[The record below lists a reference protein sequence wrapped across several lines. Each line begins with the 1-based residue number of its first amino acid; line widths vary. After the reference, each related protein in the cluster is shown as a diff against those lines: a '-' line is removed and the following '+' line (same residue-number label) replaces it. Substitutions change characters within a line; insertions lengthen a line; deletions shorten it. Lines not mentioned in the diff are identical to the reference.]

1 LGWYLLSVI
10 SNLSILDKAT
20 TIDTYISLTH
30 PQIIICTFEISDR
43 TKLSYMI
50 KMKTN
55 EQLIL
60 EAANK
65 VFKEKGYDGTTVQD
79 IADAANTT
87 KSMVNYYFRSK
98 ENLFGIVFKVQFL
111 EFYEG
116 TISLLKS
123 DLPLYDK
130 IVNLVEDDTEKIL
143 KFPLLPI
150 FILNEINRN
159 PSMVFS
165 LISNLSSETLG
176 SLDKQISREV
186 RNGKIKKISAIDL
199 LTNVRS
205 LTVFPFLLKGIQMKS
220 LKLTEEQMNLKLKAR
235 KKMIV
240 ELVWNSL
247 KK

>member
-1 LGWYLLSVI
+1 MV
-10 SNLSILDKAT
+10 K
-20 TIDTYISLTH
+20 
-30 PQIIICTFEISDR
+30 
-43 TKLSYMI
+43 MI
-50 KMKTN
+50 TN

-98 ENLFGIVFKVQFL
+98 EKLFGIVFKAQFL

-116 TISLLKS
+116 TIRLVKS

-150 FILNEINRN
+150 FILDEINRN
-159 PSMVFS
+159 PSIVFS
-165 LISNLSSETLG
+165 LITDLSSDAL
-176 SLDKQISREV
+176 SALDKQISREV

-199 LTNVRS
+199 LTIVRS

-220 LKLTEEQMNLKLKAR
+220 LKLTEEQMNFKLRAR

-240 ELVWNSL
+240 ELIWNSL

>member
-1 LGWYLLSVI
+1 MVKI
-10 SNLSILDKAT
+10 KT
-20 TIDTYISLTH
+20 T
-30 PQIIICTFEISDR
+30 
-43 TKLSYMI
+43 
-50 KMKTN
+50 

-65 VFKEKGYDGTTVQD
+65 VFKEKGYNGTTVQN
-79 IADAANTT
+79 IADEANTT

-98 ENLFGIVFKVQFL
+98 EKLFGIVFKAQFL

-116 TISLLKS
+116 TIRLVKS
-123 DLPLYDK
+123 DLPLYK

-159 PSMVFS
+159 PSIVFS
-165 LISNLSSETLG
+165 LISDLSSDAL
-176 SLDKQISREV
+176 SALDKQISREV

-199 LTNVRS
+199 LTIVRS

-220 LKLTEEQMNLKLKAR
+220 LKLTEEQMNFKLKAR

>member
-1 LGWYLLSVI
+1 
-10 SNLSILDKAT
+10 
-20 TIDTYISLTH
+20 
-30 PQIIICTFEISDR
+30 
-43 TKLSYMI
+43 
-50 KMKTN
+50 MKTN

-79 IADAANTT
+79 IADVANTT

-98 ENLFGIVFKVQFL
+98 EKLFGIVFKAQFL

-116 TISLLKS
+116 TIRLLKS

-176 SLDKQISREV
+176 ALDKQISREV
-186 RNGKIKKISAIDL
+186 RNGKIKKISAMDL

-205 LTVFPFLLKGIQMKS
+205 LTVFPFLLKSVQMKS
-220 LKLTEEQMNLKLKAR
+220 LNLTEEQFNLKLKAR

-240 ELVWNSL
+240 ELVWTSL

>member
-1 LGWYLLSVI
+1 MV
-10 SNLSILDKAT
+10 
-20 TIDTYISLTH
+20 
-30 PQIIICTFEISDR
+30 
-43 TKLSYMI
+43 

-79 IADAANTT
+79 IADVANTT

-98 ENLFGIVFKVQFL
+98 EKLFGTVFKAQFQ
-111 EFYEG
+111 EFYGG
-116 TISLLKS
+116 TIGIIKS
-123 DLPLYDK
+123 DLSLYDK
-130 IVNLVEDDTEKIL
+130 IVKVVEHDTEKIL

-159 PSMVFS
+159 PSIVFS
-165 LISNLSSETLG
+165 LIRNLSFEALG
-176 SLDKQISREV
+176 TLDKQISREV

-205 LTVFPFLLKGIQMKS
+205 LTVFPFLLKGLQMKS
-220 LKLTEEQMNLKLKAR
+220 LKLTEEQMNFKLKAR

>member
-1 LGWYLLSVI
+1 MTKYALI
-10 SNLSILDKAT
+10 F
-20 TIDTYISLTH
+20 TH
-30 PQIIICTFEISDR
+30 PQIIVCTFERSDR
-43 TKLSYMI
+43 TKLRDKL

-79 IADAANTT
+79 IADVANTT

-98 ENLFGIVFKVQFL
+98 EKLFGIVFKAQFQ
-111 EFYEG
+111 EFYG
-116 TISLLKS
+116 VTIGIIKS
-123 DLPLYDK
+123 DLPLHDK
-130 IVNLVEDDTEKIL
+130 IVKVVEHDTENIL

-159 PSMVFS
+159 SSIVFS
-165 LISNLSSETLG
+165 LISNLSSDALDT
-176 SLDKQISREV
+176 LDKQINREV

-205 LTVFPFLLKGIQMKS
+205 LTVFPFLLKGLQMKS
-220 LKLTEEQMNLKLKAR
+220 LKLTEEQMNFKLKAR

>member
-1 LGWYLLSVI
+1 M
-10 SNLSILDKAT
+10 
-20 TIDTYISLTH
+20 
-30 PQIIICTFEISDR
+30 E
-43 TKLSYMI
+43 

-98 ENLFGIVFKVQFL
+98 EKLFGIVFKVQFL

-116 TISLLKS
+116 TIRLLKS

-130 IVNLVEDDTEKIL
+130 IVNLVEDDTEKIM
-143 KFPLLPI
+143 KYPLLPI

-159 PSMVFS
+159 PSIVFS

-176 SLDKQISREV
+176 ALDKQISKEV
-186 RNGKIKKISAIDL
+186 RNGKIRKISAIDL
-199 LTNVRS
+199 ITNVRS

-220 LKLTEEQMNLKLKAR
+220 LNLTEQQMNVRLKAR
-235 KKMIV
+235 KKMII
-240 ELVWNSL
+240 ELIWNSL

>member
-1 LGWYLLSVI
+1 MHTV
-10 SNLSILDKAT
+10 
-20 TIDTYISLTH
+20 TYNTPLNHTSQNIV
-30 PQIIICTFEISDR
+30 CTFERSDR
-43 TKLSYMI
+43 AKLRDMV
-50 KMKTN
+50 KTN

-60 EAANK
+60 EAATK
-65 VFKEKGYDGTTVQD
+65 VFKEKGYNGTTVQD
-79 IADAANTT
+79 IADVAKTT

-98 ENLFGIVFKVQFL
+98 EKLFGIVFKAQFL
-111 EFYEG
+111 EFYGG
-116 TISLLKS
+116 TIGFIES

-130 IVNLVEDDTEKIL
+130 IVKLVEYDTENIL

-159 PSMVFS
+159 PSIVFS
-165 LISNLSSETLG
+165 LISNLSSEALG
-176 SLDKQISREV
+176 TLDKQISREV
-186 RNGKIKKISAIDL
+186 RSGKMKKISAIDL

-220 LKLTEEQMNLKLKAR
+220 LNLTEDQMNVRLKAR

-240 ELVWNSL
+240 ELIWNSL

>member
-1 LGWYLLSVI
+1 M
-10 SNLSILDKAT
+10 T
-20 TIDTYISLTH
+20 
-30 PQIIICTFEISDR
+30 
-43 TKLSYMI
+43 
-50 KMKTN
+50 TN

-65 VFKEKGYDGTTVQD
+65 VFKEKGFDGTTLQD

-98 ENLFGIVFKVQFL
+98 EKLFGIVFKAQFL
-111 EFYEG
+111 EFHGG
-116 TISLLKS
+116 TMGFIKS

-130 IVNLVEDDTEKIL
+130 IVKLVEYDTENIL

-150 FILNEINRN
+150 FVLNEINRN
-159 PSMVFS
+159 PSIVFS
-165 LISNLSSETLG
+165 LISNLSSDALNTI
-176 SLDKQISREV
+176 DKQISRDV
-186 RNGKIKKISAIDL
+186 RSGKMKKISAIDL

-205 LTVFPFLLKGIQMKS
+205 LTVFPFLLKGLQMKS
-220 LKLTEEQMNLKLKAR
+220 LNLTENQMNDRLKAR

-240 ELVWNSL
+240 ELIWSSL